1 MGSKGVLT
9 SLYSVFGT
17 GSPYR
22 GGPQIALTPCNNTV
36 HVMTSAKG
44 VHIAYKA
51 TRGIVRLR
59 IPSYSAGAS
68 GAQESSGN
76 MSTAMDTILKTA
88 ALLSALSLCFA
99 GDDTLN
105 FSLIVSFGQEG
116 FNSSASVPA
125 VDLALEHIKEQ
136 NILGGYVLN
145 YTTLRD
151 SEVAT

>member
-1 MGSKGVLT
+1 MKPR
-9 SLYSVFGT
+9 LYN
-17 GSPYR
+17 YR
-22 GGPQIALTPCNNTV
+22 
-36 HVMTSAKG
+36 
-44 VHIAYKA
+44 
-51 TRGIVRLR
+51 
-59 IPSYSAGAS
+59 AGAS
-68 GAQESSGN
+68 GVRL
-76 MSTAMDTILKTA
+76 STSMLRMAIILKTA

-136 NILGGYVLN
+136 NILGSYVLN

-151 SEVAT
+151 SEVLLLSHNYI

>member
-1 MGSKGVLT
+1 MH
-9 SLYSVFGT
+9 
-17 GSPYR
+17 P
-22 GGPQIALTPCNNTV
+22 GPAQTVPCNGACDDV
-36 HVMTSAKG
+36 SKRR
-44 VHIAYKA
+44 AYKA

-88 ALLSALSLCFA
+88 TLLSALSLCFA

-136 NILGGYVLN
+136 NILGSYVLN